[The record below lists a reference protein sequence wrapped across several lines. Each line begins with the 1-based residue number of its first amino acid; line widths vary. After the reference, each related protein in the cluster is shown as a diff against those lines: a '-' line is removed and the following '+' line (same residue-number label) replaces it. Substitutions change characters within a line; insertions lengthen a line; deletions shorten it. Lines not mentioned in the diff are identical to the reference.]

1 MKKKIV
7 TIITAMVM
15 IFASAVTVFAEDNAG
30 NEVISAINKLDDI
43 MFGII
48 KAIGMGF
55 AAWGILNFA
64 SSISSHDSGQRML
77 GFTNVTTGLI
87 AIFAKEILKAIG
99 AA

>member
-43 MFGII
+43 
-48 KAIGMGF
+48 
-55 AAWGILNFA
+55 
-64 SSISSHDSGQRML
+64 ISG
-77 GFTNVTTGLI
+77 
-87 AIFAKEILKAIG
+87 
-99 AA
+99 